1 MPTTEPTTDLNTET
15 TTSIQN
21 GQTTA
26 LATQAPP
33 NEYRAVLLESPSIF
47 SSLWSQIRQS
57 RREPRVTVPYEYY
70 RGEATLPVSEMRT
83 WYQDLPST
91 LKQLPELSHYFF
103 LRLGRKLH
111 LLPKSMEVPDI
122 WQDFQQQPGS
132 WLNSLLVHVVVLSAL
147 VLPYLIA
154 MWLHPPK
161 PKQTTEIVTDISP
174 YVPDLPHDAK
184 KSGGGGGGGDRSMTP
199 ASKGA
204 VPKFAKEQFTPPVAK
219 IIIPEPK
226 LPVTPT
232 LIGPPDLKMPQM
244 ASSQFGDPK
253 SLATLASNGPGSGGG
268 IGTGSNG
275 GVGSGNGR
283 GLGPG
288 DEAGVGGG
296 VYDVGGNVTAPIAIY
311 QPDPQ
316 YSEEARK
323 AKYSGV
329 VTVEIIVDT
338 QGNVRDA
345 QVIKPVGLGLDEKA
359 LEAVRAWKF
368 KPGLRNGVPVATRV
382 LVEVSFRL
390 L

>member
-1 MPTTEPTTDLNTET
+1 MPMTDLKTGTTITGET
-15 TTSIQN
+15 PPEHARARS
-21 GQTTA
+21 
-26 LATQAPP
+26 APEA
-33 NEYRAVLLESPSIF
+33 EYHTVFIESPSVF
-47 SSLWSQIRQS
+47 ASLWGQIREG
-57 RREPRVTVPYEYY
+57 RRQRITVPREYY
-70 RGEATLPVSEMRT
+70 RGEAQLPVSEMRS
-83 WYQDLPST
+83 WYHDLPST
-91 LKQLPELSHYFF
+91 LKQLPELSHYYL

-122 WQDFQQQPGS
+122 WQDFKQQPGS
-132 WLNSLLVHVVVLSAL
+132 WLNSLLVHVLVLSAL

-154 MWLHPPK
+154 RWLHPPK
-161 PKQTTEIVTDISP
+161 QPKPTEIVTDISP
-174 YVPDLPHDAK
+174 YIPDLPHDAK
-184 KSGGGGGGGDRSMTP
+184 KAGGGGGGGDRSPTP

-204 VPKFAKEQFTPPVAK
+204 LPKFAKEQFTPPVAK

-253 SLATLASNGPGSGGG
+253 SLATVASNGPGANGG

-296 VYDVGGNVTAPIAIY
+296 VYDIGGNVAAPVPIY
-311 QPDPQ
+311 EPDPQ

-323 AKYSGV
+323 AKYSGTV
-329 VTVEIIVDT
+329 LVEIIVDA

-345 QVIKPVGLGLDEKA
+345 QVVKNVGMGLDEKA
-359 LEAVRAWKF
+359 LEAVRTWRF
-368 KPGLRNGVPVATRV
+368 KPGSKNGVPVATRV
-382 LVEVSFRL
+382 AVEVYFRL

>member
-1 MPTTEPTTDLNTET
+1 MPTTDLNTATMT
-15 TTSIQN
+15 TAEN

-26 LATQAPP
+26 LAPKEP
-33 NEYRAVLLESPSIF
+33 EPEYRAVLLESSNVF
-47 SSLWSQIRQS
+47 SSLWNQIRQS
-57 RREPRVTVPYEYY
+57 RREPRITVPYEYY
-70 RGEATLPVSEMRT
+70 RGEAALPVSEMHQ
-83 WYQDLPST
+83 WYNDLPST
-91 LKQLPELSHYFF
+91 LKQLPELSHYYL
-103 LRLGRKLH
+103 LRAGRKLH
-111 LLPKSMEVPDI
+111 LLPKSVEVPDI

-132 WLNSLLVHVVVLSAL
+132 WLNSLLVHLVVLSAL
-147 VLPYLIA
+147 VLPYLVA
-154 MWLHPPK
+154 RWLHPPK
-161 PKQTTEIVTDISP
+161 KVQDNVVAIDISP
-174 YVPDLPHDAK
+174 YLPDLPHDAK
-184 KSGGGGGGGDRSMTP
+184 KAGGGGGGGDRSMTP
-199 ASKGA
+199 ASRGN

-219 IIIPEPK
+219 IIIPQPK
-226 LPVTPT
+226 LPMTPT

-244 ASSQFGDPK
+244 ASAQFGDPK
-253 SLATLASNGPGSGGG
+253 SQIMEASNGPGSGGG

-296 VYDVGGNVTAPIAIY
+296 VYDIGGNITAPIPIY

-323 AKYSGV
+323 AKYSGTV
-329 VTVEIIVDT
+329 LVEIIVDA

-359 LEAVRAWKF
+359 LEAVRTWKF
-368 KPGLRNGVPVATRV
+368 KPGLKNGVPVATRV
-382 LVEVSFRL
+382 GVEVYFRL